1 MGVINMQQ
9 LLINNNFIF
18 SQNIEKIKKSDTLY
32 IYFESKNNT
41 YDQVMDKKTYAF
53 NYLNNFGHYNTLW
66 FYVKSNSNILSLK
79 RRRFFKKNKDVIV
92 NYNFLNKL
100 SFKDATFL
108 FDNKIVFLI
117 NKEEMNWN
125 YLKLNEV
132 NVCGYSELSIE

>member
-1 MGVINMQQ
+1 MLNNIKTDVGRTFIKKMILI

-79 RRRFFKKNKDVIV
+79 RRRFFKKNKDVPFFV
-92 NYNFLNKL
+92 WLAFNAPHTPYHLPPL
-100 SFKDATFL
+100 DL
-108 FDNKIVFLI
+108 
-117 NKEEMNWN
+117 
-125 YLKLNEV
+125 LKKQ
-132 NVCGYSELSIE
+132 